1 MFEDSPLKSN
11 RSVPSS
17 CVIPVLAY
25 RDVRL
30 AVEWLERVFGF
41 KERLRIAE
49 HRSQMTFRDSAVIV
63 GEYIQKDSP
72 PDFPPSKLAS
82 QYHSIIVRVP
92 DVNSH
97 YEHSKNC
104 RAEILQTPID
114 HIYGE
119 REYIVRD
126 IGGHRWV
133 FIETINDVDPAEW
146 GGELKDSMS
155 K

>member
-1 MFEDSPLKSN
+1 
-11 RSVPSS
+11 
-17 CVIPVLAY
+17 
-25 RDVRL
+25 
-30 AVEWLERVFGF
+30 
-41 KERLRIAE
+41 
-49 HRSQMTFRDSAVIV
+49 
-63 GEYIQKDSP
+63 
-72 PDFPPSKLAS
+72 
-82 QYHSIIVRVP
+82 
-92 DVNSH
+92 VNSH